1 VIMKDVWLSLKPM
14 GENSINSH
22 WAGENMIKV
31 FDGKTPTVDDRSF
44 VHETAV
50 VIGDVVIEEGANI
63 WPYTVLR
70 GDIERITIRK
80 NVSVQDHTIVHTDPG
95 FPVEIGEGSTIGHG
109 CIIHGCRVGRESLI
123 AMGATLL
130 TGSSV
135 GDQCIIGAGALLP
148 EGRSVPDCS
157 IAHGIPAK
165 VIRDADERDKERIR
179 KTSEA
184 YQRLMAKYMK
194 T

>member
-1 VIMKDVWLSLKPM
+1 
-14 GENSINSH
+14 
-22 WAGENMIKV
+22 MIKV